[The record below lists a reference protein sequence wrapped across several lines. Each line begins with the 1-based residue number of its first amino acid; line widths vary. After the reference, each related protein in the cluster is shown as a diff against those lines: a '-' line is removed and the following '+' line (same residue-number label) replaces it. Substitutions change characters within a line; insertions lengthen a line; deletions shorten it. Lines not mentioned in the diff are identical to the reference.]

1 MSVRRLAL
9 SCKTDCIGTPE
20 FALKA
25 LPASDADRAH
35 SAGLV
40 INQLPDPAFY
50 VDFNANRL

>member
-40 INQLPDPAFY
+40 INQLPDPACY
-50 VDFNANRL
+50 VDFNAIN